1 MIGTQETG
9 TRYQEN
15 PVVSK
20 ERYLSGREA
29 AAELGVKLTTLYAYV
44 SRGLIRS
51 EPAGGT
57 GRNRRYR
64 AEDVR
69 KLKERKEQR
78 RDPSRLTENAL
89 HWGTPVLESAITLIA
104 DGRLYYRGRD
114 AVVLSKNHTLEQ
126 VAELIWTGRL
136 PEGESAI
143 FDSMS
148 DALALYSRVVN
159 TLSGELAP
167 VENFGVSLQLAG
179 PGDTMAYDLRPTVV
193 ARTGAR
199 ILRLLAAT
207 AVGGGSAETGVARTL
222 QQGWMPNE
230 PQAATLLDAAL
241 ILCADH
247 ELNVSSFTARCA
259 ASAGATP
266 YAAAIAGLCALSG
279 VKHGSNTERVE
290 AFLKEVGA
298 ATRARDVMAGR
309 LRRGE
314 PIPGFGHP
322 LYPEGDPR
330 GRALLETTA
339 AAYPEALAVE
349 LASAVIEEAS
359 ELIGERPTVDFGLV
373 ILSLTLGLPPSG
385 ALALFALGRTVGWIG
400 HAIEQCQSGRMIRPR
415 ARYIGEQPLD
425 Q

>member
-1 MIGTQETG
+1 MS
-9 TRYQEN
+9 N
-15 PVVSK
+15 D
-20 ERYLSGREA
+20 RYLSGREA
-29 AAELGVKLTTLYAYV
+29 AAELGVKLPTLYAYV

-51 EPAGGT
+51 ELVGGT

-64 AEDVR
+64 AEDIR

-78 RDPSRLTENAL
+78 REPSRLTQNAL
-89 HWGTPVLESAITLIA
+89 HWGTPVMESAITLIA

-114 AVVLSKNHTLEQ
+114 AVALSKSHTLEQ

-143 FDSMS
+143 FGSAS
-148 DALALYSRVVN
+148 DALVLHSRVVN
-159 TLSGELAP
+159 EVSRELAP
-167 VENFGVSLQLAG
+167 VETFGVSLQLAAVE
-179 PGDTMAYDLRPTVV
+179 DAMAYDLRPRAV
-193 ARTGAR
+193 ACTGAR

-222 QQGWMPNE
+222 QQGWVPNE
-230 PQAATLLDAAL
+230 PQAATLLDTAL
-241 ILCADH
+241 VLCADH
-247 ELNVSSFTARCA
+247 ELNVSSFTTRCV
-259 ASAGATP
+259 ASADATL
-266 YAAAIAGLCALSG
+266 YAATLAGLCALSG
-279 VKHGSNTERVE
+279 VKHGGNTERVE
-290 AFLKEVGA
+290 AFLKEVGTA
-298 ATRARDVMAGR
+298 ARAREVMSDR

-314 PIPGFGHP
+314 SIPGFGHP

-330 GRALLETTA
+330 GRALLEAAA
-339 AAYPEALAVE
+339 AAYSASSAVE
-349 LASAVIEEAS
+349 LASAVAGAAS

-373 ILSLTLGLPPSG
+373 ILSLALGLPAGG

-400 HAIEQCQSGRMIRPR
+400 HTTEQYQSGRIIRPR

>member
-1 MIGTQETG
+1 M
-9 TRYQEN
+9 
-15 PVVSK
+15 
-20 ERYLSGREA
+20 
-29 AAELGVKLTTLYAYV
+29 
-44 SRGLIRS
+44 
-51 EPAGGT
+51 
-57 GRNRRYR
+57 
-64 AEDVR
+64 
-69 KLKERKEQR
+69 
-78 RDPSRLTENAL
+78 
-89 HWGTPVLESAITLIA
+89 ESAITLIA

-114 AVVLSKNHTLEQ
+114 AVVLSKNYTLEQ

-136 PEGESAI
+136 SEGEPAI
-143 FDSMS
+143 FGSMS
-148 DALALYSRVVN
+148 DALALHSRVVN
-159 TLSGELAP
+159 TVSRELAP
-167 VENFGVSLQLAG
+167 VENFGVSLQLAAA
-179 PGDTMAYDLRPTVV
+179 GDAMAYDLRPTAV

-266 YAAAIAGLCALSG
+266 YAATIAGLCALSG
-279 VKHGSNTERVE
+279 VKHGGNTERVE
-290 AFLKEVGA
+290 AFLKEAGT

-322 LYPEGDPR
+322 LYPENDPR
-330 GRALLETTA
+330 GRALLEATA
-339 AAYPEALAVE
+339 AAYPEAPAVE
-349 LASAVIEEAS
+349 LASAVVEEAS
-359 ELIGERPTVDFGLV
+359 ELIGERPTLDFGLV
-373 ILSLTLGLPPSG
+373 ILSLTLGLPAGG
-385 ALALFALGRTVGWIG
+385 ALALFALGRIVGWIG
-400 HAIEQCQSGRMIRPR
+400 HAIEQYQSGRMIRPR
-415 ARYIGEQPLD
+415 ARYIGEQLLD

>member
-1 MIGTQETG
+1 VG
-9 TRYQEN
+9 
-15 PVVSK
+15 K
-20 ERYLSGREA
+20 DRYLSGREA
-29 AAELGVKLTTLYAYV
+29 AAELGVKLPTLYAYV

-51 EPAGGT
+51 EPTGGT

-89 HWGTPVLESAITLIA
+89 HWGAPVMESAITLIA

-114 AVVLSKNHTLEQ
+114 AVALSKSHTLEQ

-136 PEGESAI
+136 PESESAI
-143 FDSMS
+143 FGSAA
-148 DALALYSRVVN
+148 DALARHSRVVN
-159 TLSGELAP
+159 KVSKALAP
-167 VENFGVSLQLAG
+167 VETFGVSLQLAAVV
-179 PGDTMAYDLRPTVV
+179 DTMGYDLRPTAV

-207 AVGGGSAETGVARTL
+207 AVGGGSAETGVARIL
-222 QQGWMPNE
+222 QQGWLPSE
-230 PQAATLLDAAL
+230 RQAATLLDAAL

-259 ASAGATP
+259 ASTEATP
-266 YAAAIAGLCALSG
+266 YAATLAGLCALSG
-279 VKHGSNTERVE
+279 VKHGGNTERVE
-290 AFLKEVGA
+290 AFLKEVGPA
-298 ATRARDVMAGR
+298 ARARDVMASR

-314 PIPGFGHP
+314 SIPGFGHP

-330 GRALLETTA
+330 GRALLEAAA
-339 AAYPEALAVE
+339 AAYPEVSAVE
-349 LASAVIEEAS
+349 LAFAVVGEAS

-373 ILSLTLGLPPSG
+373 ILSLALGLPAGG

-400 HAIEQCQSGRMIRPR
+400 HTIEQYQSGRMIRPR

-425 Q
+425 

>member
-1 MIGTQETG
+1 M
-9 TRYQEN
+9 
-15 PVVSK
+15 SK
-20 ERYLSGREA
+20 ERYLSGRDA
-29 AAELGVKLTTLYAYV
+29 AAELGVKLPTLYAYV

-51 EPAGGT
+51 EPVGGT

-64 AEDVR
+64 AEDIQ

-89 HWGTPVLESAITLIA
+89 HWGAPVMESAITLIE
-104 DGRLYYRGRD
+104 DGRLHYRGRD

-143 FDSMS
+143 FGAMS
-148 DALALYSRVVN
+148 DALALYSRAANMV
-159 TLSGELAP
+159 SWELAP
-167 VENFGVSLQLAG
+167 VERNFGVSLQLAAAR
-179 PGDTMAYDLRPTVV
+179 DTTAYDLRPTAV

-207 AVGGGSAETGVARTL
+207 AVRGGSADTGVARVL
-222 QQGWMPNE
+222 QQGWAPSKL
-230 PQAATLLDAAL
+230 QAATLLDAAL

-247 ELNVSSFTARCA
+247 ELNVSSFAARCV

-266 YAAAIAGLCALSG
+266 YAATVAGLCALSG
-279 VKHGSNTERVE
+279 VKHGGNTERVE
-290 AFLKEVGA
+290 AFLKEAGTA
-298 ATRARDVMAGR
+298 ARARDVMAGR

-339 AAYPEALAVE
+339 ASYPEALAVE
-349 LASAVIEEAS
+349 LASAVVEEAS
-359 ELIGERPTVDFGLV
+359 ELIGEYPTLDFGLV
-373 ILSLTLGLPPSG
+373 ILSMALGLPAGG

-400 HAIEQCQSGRMIRPR
+400 HAIEQYQSGRMIRPR